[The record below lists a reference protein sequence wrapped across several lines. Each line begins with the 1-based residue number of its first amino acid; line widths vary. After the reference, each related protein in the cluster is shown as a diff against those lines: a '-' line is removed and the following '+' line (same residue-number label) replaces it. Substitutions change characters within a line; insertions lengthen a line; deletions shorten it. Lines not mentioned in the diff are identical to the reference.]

1 MNLTVKCFWIH
12 CHIVNCQLRVL
23 VLLGWKTMLPRT
35 FPENGCWW
43 RRKQRFSR
51 FVVPYRISLQK
62 QPFEVIKKTMKSS
75 AACGFVFWTCW
86 LVSSNTRTLIV
97 TSGKLCC
104 GSFYQNSS
112 FQPNIWHGWDLL
124 RVFNARLKVIGIL
137 SSRTGIWQISIPA
150 LPFFRPYLCAIGRFL
165 WMIEVRSLVEVFWFG
180 FRMIGRIGRMW
191 NVGLGDGS
199 GILAGSLGSQVVV
212 EGMREISHKLPGRKY
227 HFNLFLTPFQTSTNK
242 KSHTNQIP
250 KAQMF

>member
-1 MNLTVKCFWIH
+1 MPVFCGVGILTSFTSTSDSKLPSDLKNIEQNSGLHVSPWKLMNLTVKCFWIH

-150 LPFFRPYLCAIGRFL
+150 LPFFRP
-165 WMIEVRSLVEVFWFG
+165 
-180 FRMIGRIGRMW
+180 
-191 NVGLGDGS
+191 
-199 GILAGSLGSQVVV
+199 
-212 EGMREISHKLPGRKY
+212 
-227 HFNLFLTPFQTSTNK
+227 
-242 KSHTNQIP
+242 
-250 KAQMF
+250 